1 MIAYYT
7 TIWTPYHETICRELN
22 RFLGDDFRLVLTRPV
37 DRNGNL
43 GWSLCPPHEN
53 WIIQPPETTEPLEGG
68 VWVEMILSADVAI
81 IGGLVESSALFAAV
95 DRRVG
100 SGKLTFFMG
109 ERPFKKGI
117 HAKDFFRPY
126 NWYVWWRLHRR
137 YDRKNVHFLAIGKGV
152 QEDLRFLRV
161 SKAHVW
167 KWAYFPAV
175 SKFPAVKTDSRKLKI
190 CWCGRMIPCKN
201 VDVMIRA
208 IGLLPDEDRKCCS
221 VTIAGEGETKES
233 CVSLASELGLMD
245 TIDFRPVLPHDD
257 VLYLMSESDVYVF
270 PSNGEEGWGVAL
282 EEAMDQCC
290 VPVACEE
297 AGASVLIEDGVS
309 GFLFK
314 NGDAEALSIKLAWLL
329 RHPAQRHEM
338 GGKAWGTVQRWS
350 PETGAGRIIEMINCF
365 SNGGKY
371 EGASQGLCSLVS

>member
-1 MIAYYT
+1 
-7 TIWTPYHETICRELN
+7 
-22 RFLGDDFRLVLTRPV
+22 
-37 DRNGNL
+37 
-43 GWSLCPPHEN
+43 
-53 WIIQPPETTEPLEGG
+53 
-68 VWVEMILSADVAI
+68 MILSADVAI
-81 IGGLVESSALFAAV
+81 IGGLFESSALFAAV

-117 HAKDFFRPY
+117 HVKDFFRPY
-126 NWYVWWRLHRR
+126 NWCVWWRLHRR
-137 YDRKNVHFLAIGKGV
+137 YDRKNVHFLAIGKGI

-161 SKAHVW
+161 SKAHIW

-175 SKFPAVKTDSRKLKI
+175 SKSPAVKTDSGKLKI

-208 IGLLPDEDRKCCS
+208 IGLLSDEDRKRCA

-270 PSNGEEGWGVAL
+270 PSDKEEGWGVAL
-282 EEAMDQCC
+282 EEAMDRCC

-314 NGDAEALSIKLAWLL
+314 NNDSKFTEGFVTATLVVCVGAMAIVGSFQDGMAGDPSILYIKAIMDGIITIVCALIGS
-329 RHPAQRHEM
+329 
-338 GGKAWGTVQRWS
+338 GGREEKIRTYNFPQNRFTDHRIGYTAYNLDLVIT
-350 PETGAGRIIEMINCF
+350 TGALDEVIAHMQHVEMEERMDEL
-365 SNGGKY
+365 K
-371 EGASQGLCSLVS
+371 